1 MAVESHQRDH
11 IEKSKKAIHDRET
24 DILQGE
30 LDAFEAQNRKHSDK
44 ARAMAYESQMTMEQK
59 ADKYKRQKIEDIFG
73 DADIQSLPRETSGTS
88 NRQAPQV

>member
-30 LDAFEAQNRKHSDK
+30 LDALEAQNRKHSDK
-44 ARAMAYESQMTMEQK
+44 ARAMAYESQMT
-59 ADKYKRQKIEDIFG
+59 A
-73 DADIQSLPRETSGTS
+73 
-88 NRQAPQV
+88 